1 MGSPSV
7 SIEEDLIPESSLV
20 DNLINLLPFEIHA
33 PGYHF
38 CGPGTRLNERL
49 EKGAKGVNPLD
60 DYCREHDIAYANSG
74 DRSKADCLL
83 AKRAFARLLSETAT
97 ANERSVALV
106 TTCCMIS
113 KISFDK
119 FSLYIKKIIKKNIK
133 KKLKKFKNKINGKN
147 VK

>member
-1 MGSPSV
+1 M
-7 SIEEDLIPESSLV
+7 ITHPESSLV

-49 EKGAKGVNPLD
+49 EKGERSVKPHD

-74 DRSKADCLL
+74 DRTKADCLL

-97 ANERSVALV
+97 TNERSVALV
-106 TTCCMIS
+106 TTCTIS
-113 KISFDK
+113 KITFDK
-119 FSLYIKKIIKKNIK
+119 FSLYIKIIKKNVK
-133 KKLKKFKNKINGKN
+133 KKLKKFKNKINGK
-147 VK
+147 KR

>member
-1 MGSPSV
+1 MGSPRV
-7 SIEEDLIPESSLV
+7 IIEEDLTPESSLV
-20 DNLINLLPFEIHA
+20 DNLINLLPFEIDA

-49 EKGAKGVNPLD
+49 EKGEKGVNPLD

-83 AKRAFARLLSETAT
+83 AKCAFARLLS
-97 ANERSVALV
+97 
-106 TTCCMIS
+106 
-113 KISFDK
+113 
-119 FSLYIKKIIKKNIK
+119 
-133 KKLKKFKNKINGKN
+133 